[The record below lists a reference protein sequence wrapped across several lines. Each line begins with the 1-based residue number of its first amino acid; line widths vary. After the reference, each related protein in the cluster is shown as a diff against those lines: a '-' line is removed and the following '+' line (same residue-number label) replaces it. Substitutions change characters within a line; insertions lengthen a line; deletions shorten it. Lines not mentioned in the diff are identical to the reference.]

1 MDNSE
6 TFKTNGKQPKTLH
19 VAHRRSPSELT
30 TLMQEQLNL
39 QRQLEIVQ
47 QQQQNLLQQQQQLN
61 QKVQSQSSKLG
72 PNDGFV
78 YQKSHHHRKSSSNF
92 DYNNSNYQNKSHRRS
107 QSSVSSINGGQG
119 FGHNRRHSLGLAE
132 AKKAAAEV
140 QAQRNGYSPSKLSMT
155 QRVVLPEESNLM
167 PPPTFKFPPE
177 GPSSNHERSNSNVS
191 LEKSPQRGF
200 QFPSQKDSN
209 IDMLAPPQPSF
220 AERRN
225 YNHQPQK
232 STGSDYPSWRK
243 AQDLS
248 PPDQNV
254 FVPGHRSKGSMGGGS
269 VSSIS
274 QFNSQGRKSLFAPY
288 LPQSS
293 IPELIADGRLV
304 IGTLRVNK
312 KNRSDAYVSTDGLL
326 DADIF
331 ICGSKDRNRAL
342 EGDVVA
348 VELLVVDDVWSSKR
362 EKEEKKRRKD
372 SKFNID
378 LSDDLHNDATSVD
391 VKRNL
396 SSDLNRKGS
405 LKQRPTQKKNDD
417 VEVEGQ
423 SLLLAE
429 EEEIND
435 DIKPL
440 YAGHVVA
447 VIDRIPGQLF
457 AGTLGL
463 YRPSQANKR
472 DDNNNNEEKPKP
484 KIVWFKPIDKKVPL
498 IAIPTEQAPKD
509 FIENNEKYLNQTFI
523 ASIKRWP
530 ITSLHPFGTLIS
542 RLGDQDDQ
550 NVEVESILR
559 DNNFLCDEFQDLNEN
574 DFMIGLPSSNDI
586 LKLSNGKNRKDFSND
601 YIIACTPNGTFCD
614 HSFHVKSLDNGKIE
628 LGVHVID
635 ISEFILNDSNVDKRA
650 KKRSHGVY
658 LPQKIVNLFPDVINN
673 EISFNKDKKSP
684 AISIVFEI
692 DLENFEIENVWMDES
707 VIQPSAKISYD
718 EIDSI
723 LLNNQNLEDT
733 AVSGYIETLSH
744 IASQLKQKRFSNPKL
759 DYSSVLPLLDQL
771 DDENVKLSLDIY
783 DKINSTSMIDEIFR
797 NVNAA
802 VAQKTHSA
810 LGDLAILRKFSMPTL
825 TKFEYHE
832 KKIEQLGVKL
842 DTTSPK
848 SFQNSILNIEDPI
861 KREIIETIL
870 LKCMSRGKYIVAG
883 NSDQDSLGHY
893 LFNFP
898 VYTHFTSPLKRY
910 SDVIV
915 HRQLKHVINNLKYNE
930 DIDSLK
936 IITDYCNFKKDC
948 AKSAQ
953 YQAIHLLLCQT
964 INDMSLS
971 SGQILCYGVIIQVY
985 ESSFDVYLPDFGIEK
1000 RVHGDQLPLNKA
1012 EFNKLSSTLE
1022 LYWKPG
1028 VDSATFV
1035 PKDET
1040 EPLSYRNSI
1049 KNKHRGTTTETSN
1062 DDAKLSEELSS
1073 KLSALNLKSPNIDQ
1087 LKLND
1092 YLEFCSTRTEKDQYI
1107 QEIKLLGKIPILLR
1121 SEIGMA
1127 LPCLTVKAVNPFV
1140 KNSH

>member
-1 MDNSE
+1 MNNSE
-6 TFKTNGKQPKTLH
+6 TIKTSGKQPKTLH

-30 TLMQEQLNL
+30 SLMQEQLNL

-47 QQQQNLLQQQQQLN
+47 QQQQQLLQQQHQLN
-61 QKVQSQSSKLG
+61 QKVQSQAAKQP
-72 PNDGFV
+72 PNDGFI
-78 YQKSHHHRKSSSNF
+78 YPKSHHRKTSSSF
-92 DYNNSNYQNKSHRRS
+92 DYDNNSGYQNKSHRRA
-107 QSSVSSINGGQG
+107 QSSVSSVNGAQG
-119 FGHNRRHSLGLAE
+119 YGHNRRHSLGLAE

-155 QRVVLPEESNLM
+155 QRVSEDSDSMP

-177 GPSSNHERSNSNVS
+177 SSAPNHQRGNSNAS
-191 LEKSPQRGF
+191 FDRSPQKSF
-200 QFPSQKDSN
+200 QFPPQKDAN
-209 IDMLAPPQPSF
+209 DDLLVPPQPFF

-225 YNHQPQK
+225 YHQPQN
-232 STGSDYPSWRK
+232 STGSDFSSWRK
-243 AQDLS
+243 SQVLT
-248 PPDQNV
+248 PPDQGG
-254 FVPGHRSKGSMGGGS
+254 FVPGHRSKGSMSGGS

-274 QFNSQGRKSLFAPY
+274 QYNSQGRKSLFAPY

-293 IPELIADGRLV
+293 IPELIAEGRLV

-378 LSDDLHNDATSVD
+378 VSDDLRNDATSVD

-396 SSDLNRKGS
+396 STDLNRKGS

-423 SLLLAE
+423 SLLLVE

-457 AGTLGL
+457 AGTLNL

-472 DDNNNNEEKPKP
+472 DNNDNEEKPKP

-498 IAIPTEQAPKD
+498 IAIPTDQAPKD
-509 FIENNEKYLNQTFI
+509 FVENNDKYLTQTFI

-542 RLGDQDDQ
+542 RLGDQDDK

-559 DNNFLCDEFQDLNEN
+559 DNSFLCDEFQDCSVN
-574 DFMIGLPSSNDI
+574 DFMAELTSTNDI
-586 LKLSNGKNRKDFSND
+586 LTSEKGLKRKQFPGEYVIAFSPTD
-601 YIIACTPNGTFCD
+601 GFCD
-614 HSFHVKSLDNGKIE
+614 HAFHVKSLDSGKIE
-628 LGVHVID
+628 LGIHIVD
-635 ISEFILNDSNVDKRA
+635 ISEFIENDSNLDKRA

-658 LPQKIVNLFPDVINN
+658 LPQKTVNLFPDFINK
-673 EISFNKDKKSP
+673 EISFTKDKKSP
-684 AISIVFEI
+684 AISVVFEI
-692 DLENFEIENVWMDES
+692 DLAKFEIENVWMGES
-707 VIQPSAKISYD
+707 AIQPSARVLYD
-718 EIDSI
+718 EIETI
-723 LLNNQNLEDT
+723 LSNSEEQEDT
-733 AVSGYIETLSH
+733 AVSGYVETLSH
-744 IASQLKQKRFSNPKL
+744 ISSQLKQKRLSNPKL

-771 DDENVKLSLDIY
+771 DDENVKLSLDIF
-783 DKINSTSMIDEIFR
+783 DKVNSSAMIEEIFR
-797 NVNAA
+797 NVNSA
-802 VAQKTHSA
+802 VAQRTHSA
-810 LGDLAILRKFSMPTL
+810 LGDMAILRKFSMPTL
-825 TKFEYHE
+825 TKFEYYE
-832 KKIEQLGVKL
+832 KKLEQLGVNM

-848 SFQNSILNIEDPI
+848 TFQNSILNIQDST
-861 KREIIETIL
+861 KREIVEAIL
-870 LKCMSRGKYIVAG
+870 LKCMGRSKYIVAG
-883 NSDQDSLGHY
+883 KSDQDSLGHY

-898 VYTHFTSPLKRY
+898 VYTHFTSPLRRY
-910 SDVIV
+910 ADIAV
-915 HRQLKHVINNLKYNE
+915 HRQLKHVINSIPYVE
-930 DIDSLK
+930 DMDALK
-936 IITDYCNFKKDC
+936 ITTDYCNFKKDC
-948 AKSAQ
+948 ARSAQ

-964 INDMSLS
+964 INDMSTSAGQVLC
-971 SGQILCYGVIIQVY
+971 SGIIIQVY

-1012 EFNKLSSTLE
+1012 EYDKSNCRLD

-1049 KNKHRGTTTETSN
+1049 KNKHRGTTMETLN
-1062 DDAKLSEELSS
+1062 DLSKISEELAE
-1073 KLSALNLKSPNIDQ
+1073 KLSQLNLKGPNIDQ
-1087 LKLND
+1087 LDLDAYIKQ
-1092 YLEFCSTRTEKDQYI
+1092 CSTRTENDQYI
-1107 QEIKLLGKIPILLR
+1107 QEIKLLEKVPILLR

-1127 LPCLTVKAVNPFV
+1127 LPCLTVKAVNPFG
-1140 KNSH
+1140 KKPN